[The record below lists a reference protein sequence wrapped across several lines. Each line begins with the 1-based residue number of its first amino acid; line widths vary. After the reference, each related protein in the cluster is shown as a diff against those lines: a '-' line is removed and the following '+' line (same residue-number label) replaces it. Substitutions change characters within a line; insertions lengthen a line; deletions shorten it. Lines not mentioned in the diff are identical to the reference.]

1 MRTLILMMLG
11 TALVFGQSKPA
22 AAQTAKTNQTTT
34 TATKTAA
41 ATKTTTAAATSAP
54 SALQQCKDILD
65 AAIHDKNPDVR
76 KGAAEALSLMGFKD
90 NVLEALAPMLDD
102 HDFTVR
108 IAAVTS
114 LGDLKDRRTLPL
126 LQKALHDPIAEVD
139 FAAAK
144 VLYQLRDPEGTQFL
158 LDVVN
163 GESKASSN
171 YFNKEKRSALH
182 MLHTPTRLFIYIG
195 TQAAGMAP
203 VPGLGFGISS
213 AEGILMDPD
222 TSARGASLLLMG
234 NSHDPRLADA
244 VASALDEKDW
254 SLRASAVHLIA
265 MHPFPAYREKL
276 VPLLD
281 DKREAVRVR
290 AAAAYIRL
298 NPERIA
304 LPVKNGAAKH

>member
-1 MRTLILMMLG
+1 MMRVAFSFAGLCGDGCFAERSLMTMRFWLLMMLG
-11 TALVFGQSKPA
+11 TTLAFAQAKPPD
-22 AAQTAKTNQTTT
+22 TVSRCRDLLN
-34 TATKTAA
+34 
-41 ATKTTTAAATSAP
+41 
-54 SALQQCKDILD
+54 

-90 NVLEALAPMLDD
+90 NVLESLAPMIDD
-102 HDFTVR
+102 RDMTVR

-126 LQKALHDPIAEVD
+126 LQKALRDPVAEVD

-144 VLYQLRDPEGTQFL
+144 VLFQLRDPEGTQFL

-171 YFNKEKRSALH
+171 YFNKERRNAVH

-195 TQAAGMAP
+195 TQAAGLAP

-222 TSARGASLLLMG
+222 TSARGASLLLMA
-234 NSHDPRLADA
+234 NSRDPRLSDA
-244 VASALDEKDW
+244 VASALNEKDW
-254 SLRASAVHLIA
+254 SLRAAAVHLIA

-281 DKREAVRVR
+281 DKRGAVRLR

-298 NPERIA
+298 GHEAAPP
-304 LPVKNGAAKH
+304 PVKRAMTTQH